1 MRMNET
7 RKLNA
12 YRKENGYDAYFTGHG
27 IDIGC
32 GPDPLDVSVFTLIKT
47 LKKYDT
53 LQGDANTC
61 ENLADNSFDFV
72 YSSHCLEHMHNVH
85 VALKNWIRICKLN
98 GFVVFAVPHE
108 VYYEKNQWPSPFNND
123 HKFSFRL
130 EPYTVMPKSIWMQEL
145 LSEFTNIKVINCSLL
160 LINFD
165 AARFWNDQTLGET
178 VCQIEVILK
187 KC

>member
-1 MRMNET
+1 MNET

-12 YRKENGYDAYFTGHG
+12 YRKAAGYDAYFAGRG

-32 GPDPLDVSVFTLIKT
+32 GPDPLDKSVFTSIESLEA
-47 LKKYDT
+47 YDT
-53 LQGDANTC
+53 PQGDANTC

-72 YSSHCLEHMHNVH
+72 YSSHCLEHMHDVH
-85 VALKNWIRICKLN
+85 AALGNWIRICKPN
-98 GFVVFAVPHE
+98 GYVVFAVPHE
-108 VYYEKNQWPSPFNND
+108 VYYEKNHWPSPFNHD

-130 EPYTVMPKSIWMQEL
+130 EQRTFMPKSIWMQEF
-145 LSEFTNIKVINCSLL
+145 LSKFTNIKIVNCSLL
-160 LINFD
+160 LMGFD
-165 AARFWNDQTLGET
+165 ATRFWDDQTLGDA